1 MAGKSEQICTAFPLT
16 TISAQKI
23 TRSFFKTFSWSK
35 NWKSFLTNL
44 TALKNIHHLAFLNFS
59 RENLLAEKL
68 VGSFFTSDIN
78 MNKIMKRINTSTRKT
93 DKSSVFSCAY
103 DVCLVISNWGITHW
117 QERSFFLSTFVLM
130 FISLV
135 RKSFRNFSKT
145 VSRFCKLLLARWWML
160 LKGFKLRK
168 SYMARLEI
176 VLQQKKWI
184 QID

>member
-23 TRSFFKTFSWSK
+23 TRSCGK